1 MELSFYPGGGA
12 TLPNGKYLTEAEL
25 KAEYPIFNNPNVALW
40 EAAGDA
46 EEGYVMTAY
55 EDLRMLRGMY
65 NIDTTVFTTKE
76 EQLAEIN
83 RIRAAEREPQ
93 QTEGFTETE
102 LAIMEA
108 QVELYEMLNTQTE

>member
-25 KAEYPIFNNPNVALW
+25 KAEYPIFNNPAVALW

-55 EDLRMLRGMY
+55 EDLRMQRALF
-65 NIDTTVFTTKE
+65 NIDTTVFTTRE
-76 EQLAEIN
+76 QQLAEIN
-83 RIRAAEREPQ
+83 RLRALASQPQ
-93 QTEGFTETE
+93 ETGFTETE
-102 LAIMEA
+102 LSIMEA
-108 QVELYEMLNTQTE
+108 QAELYEMLNNQNA

>member
-65 NIDTTVFTTKE
+65 NIDTTVFATKE

-83 RIRAAEREPQ
+83 RIRALEREPQ
-93 QTEGFTETE
+93 ETEGFSDTE
-102 LAIMEA
+102 LSIMEA
-108 QVELYEMLNTQTE
+108 QAELYEIMNTQTE

>member
-40 EAAGDA
+40 EAAGNA

-55 EDLRMLRGMY
+55 EDLRMLRSMY
-65 NIDTTVFTTKE
+65 SIDTAVFTTKE
-76 EQLAEIN
+76 TQLAEIN
-83 RIRAAEREPQ
+83 RLRALEREPRE
-93 QTEGFTETE
+93 QTGFSETE

-108 QVELYEMLNTQTE
+108 QAELYELINTQ

>member
-65 NIDTTVFTTKE
+65 NIDTTVFTTRE
-76 EQLAEIN
+76 TQLAEIN
-83 RIRAAEREPQ
+83 RIRALEREPQ
-93 QTEGFTETE
+93 QESGFTETE
-102 LAIMEA
+102 LSIMEA
-108 QVELYEMLNTQTE
+108 QAELYEMMNTQTE

>member
-25 KAEYPIFNNPNVALW
+25 KAEYPIFNNSNVALW

-76 EQLAEIN
+76 QQLAEIN

-93 QTEGFTETE
+93 EQIGFSETE
-102 LAIMEA
+102 LSIMEA
-108 QVELYEMLNTQTE
+108 QAELYEMLNTQTE

>member
-40 EAAGDA
+40 EAAGNT

-65 NIDTTVFTTKE
+65 NIDTVVFATKE

-93 QTEGFTETE
+93 QEAGFTETE

-108 QVELYEMLNTQTE
+108 QAELYELINTQ

>member
-25 KAEYPIFNNPNVALW
+25 KAEYPIFNNPAIALW
-40 EAAGDA
+40 EAAGNA

-55 EDLRMLRGMY
+55 EDLRMLRSMY
-65 NIDTTVFTTKE
+65 SIDTAVFTTKE
-76 EQLAEIN
+76 TQLAEIN
-83 RIRAAEREPQ
+83 RLRALEREPRE
-93 QTEGFTETE
+93 QTGFSETE

-108 QVELYEMLNTQTE
+108 QAELYEMLNTQTE

>member
-65 NIDTTVFTTKE
+65 NIDTTVFTTRE
-76 EQLAEIN
+76 QQLAEIN

-93 QTEGFTETE
+93 QEPGFTETE
-102 LAIMEA
+102 LSIMEA
-108 QVELYEMLNTQTE
+108 QAELYEMLNTQTE

>member
-12 TLPNGKYLTEAEL
+12 TLPNGKYLTETEL

-65 NIDTTVFTTKE
+65 NIDTTVFTTRE
-76 EQLAEIN
+76 QQLAEIN

-93 QTEGFTETE
+93 QEPGFTETE
-102 LAIMEA
+102 LSIMEA
-108 QVELYEMLNTQTE
+108 QAELYELINTQ

>member
-65 NIDTTVFTTKE
+65 NIDTTVFTTRE
-76 EQLAEIN
+76 QQLAEIN
-83 RIRAAEREPQ
+83 RIRAAEREPK

-102 LAIMEA
+102 LSIMEA
-108 QVELYEMLNTQTE
+108 QAELYELINTQ

>member
-1 MELSFYPGGGA
+1 M
-12 TLPNGKYLTEAEL
+12 PNGKYLTEAEL

-65 NIDTTVFTTKE
+65 NIDTTVFTTRE
-76 EQLAEIN
+76 TQLAEIN
-83 RIRAAEREPQ
+83 RIRALEREPQ
-93 QTEGFTETE
+93 QESGFTETE
-102 LAIMEA
+102 LSIMEA
-108 QVELYEMLNTQTE
+108 QAELYEMMNTQTE

>member
-1 MELSFYPGGGA
+1 MELTFYPGGGA

-40 EAAGDA
+40 EAAGNA

-65 NIDTTVFTTKE
+65 NIDTTVFATKE

-93 QTEGFTETE
+93 QESGFTETE
-102 LAIMEA
+102 LSIMEA
-108 QVELYEMLNTQTE
+108 QAELYELINTQ

>member
-40 EAAGDA
+40 EAAGNA

-55 EDLRMLRGMY
+55 EDLRMLRSMY
-65 NIDTTVFTTKE
+65 SIDTAVFTTKE
-76 EQLAEIN
+76 TQLAEIN
-83 RIRAAEREPQ
+83 RLRALEREPQ
-93 QTEGFTETE
+93 QESGFTQTE
-102 LAIMEA
+102 LDLMEA
-108 QVELYEMLNTQTE
+108 QVELYELMNTQTE

>member
-46 EEGYVMTAY
+46 DEGYVMTAY
-55 EDLRMLRGMY
+55 EDLRMLRSMY
-65 NIDTTVFTTKE
+65 NIDTTDFPTRE
-76 EQLAEIN
+76 QQLAEIN
-83 RIRAAEREPQ
+83 RIRALEREPQ
-93 QTEGFTETE
+93 QEAGFSETE

>member
-1 MELSFYPGGGA
+1 MELTLYPGGGA

-25 KAEYPIFNNPNVALW
+25 KAEYPIFNNPAIALW

-55 EDLRMLRGMY
+55 EDLRMLRSMY
-65 NIDTTVFTTKE
+65 NINTAVFTTRE
-76 EQLAEIN
+76 TQLAEIN
-83 RIRAAEREPQ
+83 RIRALEREPQ
-93 QTEGFTETE
+93 EQTGFSETE

-108 QVELYEMLNTQTE
+108 QAELYELINTQ

>member
-1 MELSFYPGGGA
+1 MELTFYPGGGA

-25 KAEYPIFNNPNVALW
+25 KAEYPIFSNPAIALW

-55 EDLRMLRGMY
+55 EDLRMLRSMY
-65 NIDTTVFTTKE
+65 NIDTAVFTTKE
-76 EQLAEIN
+76 TQLEEIN
-83 RIRAAEREPQ
+83 RIRALEREPQ
-93 QTEGFTETE
+93 QESGFTETE

-108 QVELYEMLNTQTE
+108 QAELYELINTQ

>member
-1 MELSFYPGGGA
+1 MELTFYPGNVGA

-25 KAEYPIFNNPNVALW
+25 KAEYPIFNNPAIALW

-46 EEGYVMTAY
+46 EEGYVMTAF

-65 NIDTTVFTTKE
+65 NIDTTVFATKE
-76 EQLAEIN
+76 TQLAEIN
-83 RIRAAEREPQ
+83 RLRAAEREPQ
-93 QTEGFTETE
+93 TESGFSETE

-108 QVELYEMLNTQTE
+108 QAELYELINTQ

>member
-1 MELSFYPGGGA
+1 MDLAFYPGGGA

-55 EDLRMLRGMY
+55 EDLRMLRSMY
-65 NIDTTVFTTKE
+65 NIDTTVFATKE
-76 EQLAEIN
+76 TQLEEIN
-83 RIRAAEREPQ
+83 RLRALEREPQ
-93 QTEGFTETE
+93 EQTGFSETE
-102 LAIMEA
+102 LSIMEA
-108 QVELYEMLNTQTE
+108 QAELYEMLNTQTE